1 MTRADKAKE
10 YFLNGYNCAQA
21 VAMAFA
27 DLMKMDTY
35 TAARLTSGFGGGMAR
50 MREVCGSVSGMAFV
64 MSSLYGYG
72 SADEVESKK
81 RLYGEIQ
88 QLADEFKAQNG
99 SVVCRELLGL
109 NKPGADDPTPEP
121 RTAQYYQKRPC
132 HELVWCS
139 ADILERYINN
149 KEQS

>member
-10 YFLNGYNCAQA
+10 YFLSGYNCAQA
-21 VAMAFA
+21 VSMAFA
-27 DLMKMDTY
+27 DLMQMDVY
-35 TAARLTSGFGGGMAR
+35 TAARLTSGFGGGLAR

-72 SADEVESKK
+72 DAAETESKK

-88 QLADEFKAQNG
+88 QLADTFKAQNG

-109 NKPGADDPTPEP
+109 NKPGADNPTPEP
-121 RTAQYYQKRPC
+121 RTAQYYKKRPC
-132 HELVWCS
+132 HELVWSS

>member
-1 MTRADKAKE
+1 MTRADRAKE

-27 DLMKMDTY
+27 DLMDMEPY
-35 TAARLTSGFGGGMAR
+35 TAARLTSGFGGGVAR
-50 MREVCGSVSGMAFV
+50 MREVCGSISGMAFV

-72 SADEVESKK
+72 DASETENKK

-88 QLADEFKAQNG
+88 QLADEFKSQNG

-109 NKPGADDPTPEP
+109 GIKGADSPTPSP
-121 RTAQYYQKRPC
+121 RTEQYYKKRPC

-139 ADILERYINN
+139 ADILERYINS